1 MVSIYGSDKTDAI
14 PPYKVIANE
23 VDLPPV
29 TAAWVLFAH
38 FVTTITPLFM
48 MWVVYTHWDYL
59 LQHSFSPH
67 MFYVATGLFLCSS
80 SFEVAQNNFDKWYL
94 TEKCGSALG
103 VGFCDFL
110 FWFFMILGMI
120 ALTVAADGTNVW
132 LVVIACSAVVVF
144 PFVYLLRGTPYPA
157 LALCGIPAAVAM
169 YSIFRD
175 PLIFFLI
182 IGPSAVLMYFI
193 TALLR
198 TSAQFLHGF
207 TTLSAGAGFMV
218 GSWGMLSGIKGEPH
232 SWTTFLVVCMILLVA
247 GVALRPAVLRLGP
260 TPHRIDGE
268 QRSNR
273 IELR

>member
-1 MVSIYGSDKTDAI
+1 MVSSNEFEKRDSA

-23 VDLPPV
+23 IDLPPG
-29 TAAWVLFAH
+29 TAAWVLLAH
-38 FVTTITPLFM
+38 FVTTITPIFM
-48 MWVVYTHWDYL
+48 MWVVYEHWDYL

-67 MFYVATGLFLCSS
+67 MFYLAAGLFLCSS
-80 SFEVAQNNFDKWYL
+80 AFEVAQNNIDKWYL
-94 TEKCGSALG
+94 TENCGSAYG

-120 ALTVAADGTNVW
+120 ALTVAADGTRVW
-132 LVVIACSAVVVF
+132 LVGFACSAIVVY

-157 LALCGIPAAVAM
+157 LALCGIPAVVAM
-169 YSIFRD
+169 YSIFSD

-198 TSAQFLHGF
+198 TSAQCLHGF
-207 TTLSAGAGFMV
+207 TTLSAGLGFLV

-232 SWTTFLVVCMILLVA
+232 SWSTFLVVCIILLVA
-247 GVALRPAVLRLGP
+247 GVALRPAILRLGP
-260 TPHRIDGE
+260 TPHRIDVVRE
-268 QRSNR
+268 
-273 IELR
+273 